1 MSYSLQIHI
10 TWKKYTKPLIQ
21 RKNHILRNLV
31 WYVNLL
37 GFRHTLRI
45 RCYLSKTARDKKVDI
60 THVGKP
66 ALCEKQTNHSA
77 FTTVAVNHLLF
88 LASCV
93 DLDLQILKIIDRKGK
108 TTPLVIKKNIP
119 ALNRVTDIAGLADCR
134 MRERS
139 GIGFWRNPRNCD
151 HRAWWWKHAKI
162 DVQWQWVFLEL
173 IPFTNLVNESSGVSC
188 SVNIFVSVMFIQ
200 SEDFFYLYGC
210 FKPAVCFLASAQFHV
225 NFKILAARL

>member
-1 MSYSLQIHI
+1 MIYSLQIQI
-10 TWKKYTKPLIQ
+10 TWKKYTKPLIW

-77 FTTVAVNHLLF
+77 FTTIAVNHLLF

-93 DLDLQILKIIDRKGK
+93 DLDLKILKIIDRKGK
-108 TTPLVIKKNIP
+108 NNAARDKEK
-119 ALNRVTDIAGLADCR
+119 
-134 MRERS
+134 
-139 GIGFWRNPRNCD
+139 NPRFKACD
-151 HRAWWWKHAKI
+151 GHRRACWLSNARTVRNWVLKKPEELRPQSVVAK
-162 DVQWQWVFLEL
+162 
-173 IPFTNLVNESSGVSC
+173 TC
-188 SVNIFVSVMFIQ
+188 
-200 SEDFFYLYGC
+200 
-210 FKPAVCFLASAQFHV
+210 
-225 NFKILAARL
+225 